1 VAAALYSGGGEW
13 IESGVPGRGIEA
25 RIGGLAGGS
34 VRWPHGVTCGAAMEG
49 DPAAGTDA
57 AEAEGVERHSLPCR
71 VGHCGPAIVGLARRT
86 VPLFI
91 YSKKIHIDL
100 N

>member
-1 VAAALYSGGGEW
+1 V
-13 IESGVPGRGIEA
+13 
-25 RIGGLAGGS
+25 
-34 VRWPHGVTCGAAMEG
+34 
-49 DPAAGTDA
+49 AGTGA